1 MPSYT
6 IEWTRG
12 EGKGGGKGAKPT
24 RLDFQ
29 SGCMDSRYA
38 KLRTTIGGIP
48 KTLGIEPMLK
58 PKPAS

>member
-1 MPSYT
+1 
-6 IEWTRG
+6 
-12 EGKGGGKGAKPT
+12 
-24 RLDFQ
+24 
-29 SGCMDSRYA
+29 MDSRYA